1 MRNLILVI
9 IISFCF
15 ASMSWGQRDVAPIET
30 HNGKK
35 CYVHKVSKGQTAYG
49 ISKMYKTSVTELFK
63 HNPDAENGLNIGQN
77 LYFPLTEE
85 ELKLTNVKS
94 EEVEKE
100 IVKPDFSESTETKVS
115 EKVDNNIII
124 HTVAA
129 GETMYAI
136 SKKYSVKL
144 DDLMA
149 ANKDKVTL
157 NVGDKVVIPVDKAN
171 KVNEVEPLV
180 KNPINSSVNPNDS
193 VILHTVE
200 AGQTFYFL
208 QQQYGQT
215 EAQIRASN
223 DGLIKGLQKGEV
235 IRIVVPKKNVTNV
248 TNETFTPIVIDKSSI
263 IKDEYNVAIMLP
275 FMLDEN
281 DRFRAKCPPVGDCPF
296 YKYTMISMSFQ
307 RGFMLA
313 VDSLKKAGLNVK
325 IHVYDTQNDTAVIT
339 KLLAKSEMKNIDL
352 IFGPLFP
359 KEIKTVSEFA
369 KANQIVNVV
378 PVPVSNKALFQ
389 NPYVSKFTASTPTQ
403 IEYMG
408 RYIAENYSNA
418 NVIAI
423 KNSAKKEDGFHFNEF
438 VSSYNKNIMKQTNR
452 MRDSVWTTS
461 MNTSS
466 KLTAV
471 EAKLSTTQKNIL
483 VIPSEDVAHVSNII
497 TKLTATINSVKFKDL
512 DLMIFG
518 LEDFMGFE
526 TIDEKYKNR
535 YNLNVVAPNFVDFN
549 DNDVK
554 SFLIH
559 HRLLYGIDPD
569 KYTFNGFDA
578 AFTNLK
584 GLMMYGSKFQLNY
597 NYLQTS
603 GFSAGS
609 NYKTVESGSGFENQ
623 SVYILKYND
632 YKIEVVNK

>member
-1 MRNLILVI
+1 MRNLILVFI
-9 IISFCF
+9 ITFCF
-15 ASMSWGQRDVAPIET
+15 ASDFWGQRDVAPIET
-30 HNGKK
+30 YNGKK

-49 ISKMYKTSVTELFK
+49 ISKMYKTSVKELFEF
-63 HNPDAENGLNIGQN
+63 NPEAENGLSIGQN

-94 EEVEKE
+94 EEVENE
-100 IVKPDFSESTETKVS
+100 VVKPDFSEI
-115 EKVDNNIII
+115 VDTNIII
-124 HTVAA
+124 YTVAA

-136 SKKYSVKL
+136 AKKYSVKL

-157 NVGDKVVIPVDKAN
+157 NIGDKVVIPVDKAN
-171 KVNEVEPLV
+171 KVNEIEPIV
-180 KNPINSSVNPNDS
+180 KNPINTSVNPNDS
-193 VILHTVE
+193 VILHTIE
-200 AGQTFYFL
+200 AGQTFYYL
-208 QQQYGQT
+208 QQQYGQS

-223 DGLIKGLQKGEV
+223 DGLPKGLQKGEV
-235 IRIVVPKKNVTNV
+235 IRIIVPKKQITQVTNDIIPAYV
-248 TNETFTPIVIDKSSI
+248 FDSSSVV
-263 IKDEYNVAIMLP
+263 KDEYNIAIMLP

-307 RGFMLA
+307 RGFMMA

-325 IHVYDTQNDTAVIT
+325 IHVYDTQNDTAVIS
-339 KLLAKSEMKNIDL
+339 KLLSKPEMSSVDL

-359 KEIKTVSEFA
+359 KEIKEVTEFA
-369 KANQIVNVV
+369 KKNQIANVI
-378 PVPVSNKALFQ
+378 PVPVSNKALFN

-423 KNSAKKEDGFHFNEF
+423 KNTANKDDGFHFNEF
-438 VSSYNKNIMKQTNR
+438 VDSFNRSILKQPSRNS
-452 MRDSVWTTS
+452 DSVWTTS
-461 MNTSS
+461 MGTSS

-471 EAKLSTTQKNIL
+471 ETKLSTTQKNIL
-483 VIPSEDVAHVSNII
+483 VIPSEDLAHVSNIV
-497 TKLTATINSVKFKDL
+497 TKLTATINSSKFKNL

-518 LEDFMGFE
+518 LEDFMSFE

-535 YNLNVVAPNFVDFN
+535 YHLNVVAPNFVDYN
-549 DNDVK
+549 DNQVK
-554 SFLIH
+554 SFVLQ
-559 HRLLYGIDPD
+559 HRLTYGIDPD

-578 AFTNLK
+578 AFTSLK
-584 GLMMYGSKFQLNY
+584 GLLMYGSKFQLNY
-597 NYLQTS
+597 SLLQTK
-603 GFSAGS
+603 GFSSGS
-609 NYKTVESGSGFENQ
+609 NYQTVETGSGYENQ
-623 SVYILKYND
+623 SVYVLKYND
-632 YKIEVVNK
+632 YKIEVLNK